1 MKQLHRRVVVT
12 GLGILSPI
20 GNSVDDAWY
29 SCIEGKSG
37 ITSVDIGLKNNPVT
51 IGGRL
56 KDFNPENF
64 LDSKEIRRIDPFI
77 QYGIIAANQSIEH
90 SGILESNID
99 LTKVGV
105 NFGAGIGGIDTI
117 EKNKVLLEEKGYKK
131 VSPFFVPGSI
141 VNMISGL
148 VSIKHGFMGPNT
160 SVVTA
165 CSTGNHCIGTAA
177 RSIACGEADVMI
189 AGGAEMASTP
199 LSIAGFISARA
210 LSLNPN
216 PEVAS
221 RPWDKDR
228 DGFVLSDGA
237 GSLVLED
244 YGHAKARGA
253 TIHAEI
259 IGFGASSDAYHMTA
273 PPEDGRGAALAMSNA
288 INDAEINLSEVDYI
302 NAHGTSTPVGDMQ
315 ELHAVREVFKDY
327 DYLPKL
333 TSTKSL
339 TGHSLGATGVQEAIY
354 TLVMMNNNFISG
366 SANIEN
372 EDPEIGKIEIPRKTL
387 QNIDINLALSNSFG
401 FGGTNACLAIS
412 KYN

>member
-20 GNSVDDAWY
+20 GNNVDDAWN

-37 ITSVDIGLKNNPVT
+37 ITTVDIGLANNPVK

-90 SGILESNID
+90 SGILDSNID

-117 EKNKVLLEEKGYKK
+117 EKNKILLEEKGYKK

-177 RSIACGEADVMI
+177 RSISCGEADVMI

-199 LSIAGFISARA
+199 LSVAGFISARA
-210 LSLNPN
+210 LSMNSN
-216 PEVAS
+216 PEAAS
-221 RPWDKDR
+221 RPWDNDR

-237 GSLVLED
+237 GSLVLEEFE
-244 YGHAKARGA
+244 HAKSRGA

-259 IGFGASSDAYHMTA
+259 IGFGTSSDAYHMTA

-288 INDAEINLSEVDYI
+288 INDAEIDTSEIDYI
-302 NAHGTSTPVGDMQ
+302 NAHGTSTPLGDIA
-315 ELHAVREVFKDY
+315 ETVALKKVFGSDV
-327 DYLPKL
+327 PQIS
-333 TSTKSL
+333 STKSM
-339 TGHSLGATGVQEAIY
+339 TGHTLGAAGAIESI
-354 TLVMMNNNFISG
+354 FCIK
-366 SANIEN
+366 AIN
-372 EDPEIGKIEIPRKTL
+372 EGIIPPT
-387 QNIDINLALSNSFG
+387 INLDNPDPLCDLNFTPLVSIEKKVEVAMNNSFG
-401 FGGTNACLAIS
+401 FGGTNSTLVFKKI
-412 KYN
+412 

>member
-20 GNSVDDAWY
+20 GNNVDDAWN

-37 ITSVDIGLKNNPVT
+37 ITTVDIGLANNPVK

-90 SGILESNID
+90 SGILDSNID

-117 EKNKVLLEEKGYKK
+117 EKNKILLEEKGYKK

-177 RSIACGEADVMI
+177 RSISCGEADVMI

-199 LSIAGFISARA
+199 LSVAGFISARA
-210 LSLNPN
+210 LSMNSN
-216 PEVAS
+216 PEAAS

-237 GSLVLED
+237 GSLVLEEFE
-244 YGHAKARGA
+244 HAKSRGA

-259 IGFGASSDAYHMTA
+259 IGFGTSSDAYHMTA

-288 INDAEINLSEVDYI
+288 INDAEIDTSEIDYI
-302 NAHGTSTPVGDMQ
+302 NAHGTSTPLGDIA
-315 ELHAVREVFKDY
+315 ETVALKKVFGIDV
-327 DYLPKL
+327 PQIS
-333 TSTKSL
+333 STKSM
-339 TGHSLGATGVQEAIY
+339 TGHTLGAAGAIESI
-354 TLVMMNNNFISG
+354 FCIK
-366 SANIEN
+366 AIN
-372 EDPEIGKIEIPRKTL
+372 EGIIPPT
-387 QNIDINLALSNSFG
+387 INLDNPDPLCDLNFTPLVSSEKKVEVAMNNSFG
-401 FGGTNACLAIS
+401 FGGTNSTLVFKKI
-412 KYN
+412 

>member
-148 VSIKHGFMGPNT
+148 ISIKHGFMGPNT

-244 YGHAKARGA
+244 YYHAKARGA

-302 NAHGTSTPVGDMQ
+302 NAHGTSTPLGDIA
-315 ELHAVREVFKDY
+315 ETIALKKVFGDVV
-327 DYLPKL
+327 PQIS
-333 TSTKSL
+333 STKSM
-339 TGHSLGATGVQEAIY
+339 TGHTLGAAGAIESI
-354 TLVMMNNNFISG
+354 FCIK
-366 SANIEN
+366 AIN
-372 EDPEIGKIEIPRKTL
+372 EGIVPPT
-387 QNIDINLALSNSFG
+387 INLDNPDPLCDLNYTPLVSTEKEVVIAMNNSFG
-401 FGGTNACLAIS
+401 FGGTNSTLVFKKI
-412 KYN
+412 

>member
-12 GLGILSPI
+12 GLGILSPV
-20 GNSVDDAWY
+20 GNTVDDAWY

-37 ITSVDIGLKNNPVT
+37 ITNIDIGLNDNPIK

-56 KDFNPENF
+56 KNFSPEDF

-90 SGILESNID
+90 SGILESNTD
-99 LTKVGV
+99 LTRVGV

-117 EKNKVLLEEKGYKK
+117 EKNKILLEERGYKK

-177 RSIACGEADVMI
+177 RSIACGEAEVMI

-199 LSIAGFISARA
+199 LSIAGFIAARA
-210 LSLNPN
+210 LSMSSDP
-216 PEVAS
+216 VTAS
-221 RPWDKDR
+221 RPWDRDR

-237 GSLVLED
+237 GSIVLED
-244 YGHAKARGA
+244 FDHAKARGA
-253 TIHAEI
+253 NIYAEI
-259 IGFGASSDAYHMTA
+259 IGFGTSSDAHHMTA
-273 PPEDGRGAALAMSNA
+273 PPDDGRGAALAMSNA
-288 INDAEINLSEVDYI
+288 IADAEINSSDIDYI
-302 NAHGTSTPVGDMQ
+302 NAHGTSTPLGDIA
-315 ELHAVREVFKDY
+315 ETIALKSVFGENV
-327 DYLPKL
+327 PQIS
-333 TSTKSL
+333 STKSM
-339 TGHSLGATGVQEAIY
+339 TGHTLGAAGAIESIFCIK
-354 TLVMMNNNFISG
+354 VI
-366 SANIEN
+366 N
-372 EDPEIGKIEIPRKTL
+372 EGIIPPT
-387 QNIDINLALSNSFG
+387 INLENPDPLCDLNYTPLTSINKEVNIAMNNSFG
-401 FGGTNACLAIS
+401 FGGTNSTLVFKKI
-412 KYN
+412 

>member
-20 GNSVDDAWY
+20 GNNVDDAWDA
-29 SCIEGKSG
+29 CIEGKSG
-37 ITSVDIGLKNNPVT
+37 ITTVDIGLANNPVK

-90 SGILESNID
+90 SGILDSNID

-117 EKNKVLLEEKGYKK
+117 EKNKILLEEKGYKK

-177 RSIACGEADVMI
+177 RSISCGEADVMI

-199 LSIAGFISARA
+199 LSVAGFISARA
-210 LSLNPN
+210 LSMNSH
-216 PEVAS
+216 PEAAS

-237 GSLVLED
+237 GSLVLEEFE
-244 YGHAKARGA
+244 HAKSRGA

-259 IGFGASSDAYHMTA
+259 IGFGTSSDAYHMTA

-288 INDAEINLSEVDYI
+288 INDAEIDTSEIDYI
-302 NAHGTSTPVGDMQ
+302 NAHGTSTPLGDIA
-315 ELHAVREVFKDY
+315 ETVALKKVFDS
-327 DYLPKL
+327 DVPQIS
-333 TSTKSL
+333 STKSM
-339 TGHSLGATGVQEAIY
+339 TGHTLGAAGAIESI
-354 TLVMMNNNFISG
+354 FCIK
-366 SANIEN
+366 AIN
-372 EDPEIGKIEIPRKTL
+372 EGIIPPT
-387 QNIDINLALSNSFG
+387 INLDNPDPLCDLNFTPLVSSEKKVEVAMNNSFG
-401 FGGTNACLAIS
+401 FGGTNSTLVFKKI
-412 KYN
+412 

>member
-20 GNSVDDAWY
+20 GNTVDDAWH
-29 SCIEGKSG
+29 SCIEGISG
-37 ITSVDIGLKNNPVT
+37 ITTVDVGLKNNPVK

-56 KDFNPENF
+56 KNFDPANF

-77 QYGIIAANQSIEH
+77 QYGIIAANQSIEN
-90 SGILESNID
+90 SGILDSSID

-117 EKNKVLLEEKGYKK
+117 EKNKILLEERGYKK

-210 LSLNPN
+210 LSMNPN
-216 PEVAS
+216 PEAAS

-237 GSLVLED
+237 GSLVIED
-244 YGHAKARGA
+244 YEHAKARGA

-259 IGFGASSDAYHMTA
+259 IGFGTSSDAYHMTA
-273 PPEDGRGAALAMSNA
+273 PPEDGRGATLAMSNA
-288 INDAEINLSEVDYI
+288 IDDAEINSSEIDYI
-302 NAHGTSTPVGDMQ
+302 NAHGTSTPLGDIA
-315 ELHAVREVFKDY
+315 ETIALKNVFGNVV
-327 DYLPKL
+327 PQIS
-333 TSTKSL
+333 STKSM
-339 TGHSLGATGVQEAIY
+339 TGHTLGAAGAIESI
-354 TLVMMNNNFISG
+354 FCIK
-366 SANIEN
+366 AIN
-372 EDPEIGKIEIPRKTL
+372 EGIVPPT
-387 QNIDINLALSNSFG
+387 INLDNPDPLCDLNYTPLVSTEKKVEVAMNNSFG
-401 FGGTNACLAIS
+401 FGGTNSTLVFKKI
-412 KYN
+412 

>member
-20 GNSVDDAWY
+20 GNTVDEAWH

-37 ITSVDIGLKNNPVT
+37 ITAVDIGLENNPVK

-56 KDFNPENF
+56 KDFYPEDF
-64 LDSKEIRRIDPFI
+64 LDAKEVRRIDPFI
-77 QYGIIAANQSIEH
+77 QYGIIAANQSIDN

-117 EKNKVLLEEKGYKK
+117 EKNKILLEEKGYKK

-199 LSIAGFISARA
+199 LSVAGFISARA
-210 LSLNPN
+210 LSLNSN
-216 PEVAS
+216 PEAAS
-221 RPWDKDR
+221 RPWDIDR

-237 GSLVLED
+237 GSLVLEE
-244 YGHAKARGA
+244 YEHAKARGA
-253 TIHAEI
+253 NIHGEV
-259 IGFGASSDAYHMTA
+259 IGFGTSSDAYHMTA

-288 INDAEINLSEVDYI
+288 INDAEINLSEIDYI
-302 NAHGTSTPVGDMQ
+302 NAHGTSTPLGDIA
-315 ELHAVREVFKDY
+315 ETIALKKVFKDAV
-327 DYLPKL
+327 PQIS
-333 TSTKSL
+333 STKSM
-339 TGHSLGATGVQEAIY
+339 TGHTLGAAGAIESIFCIKAI
-354 TLVMMNNNFISG
+354 NRGI
-366 SANIEN
+366 
-372 EDPEIGKIEIPRKTL
+372 IPPT
-387 QNIDINLALSNSFG
+387 INLENPDPLCDLNYTPLVSTEKEVTVAMNNSFG
-401 FGGTNACLAIS
+401 FGGTNSTLVFKKI
-412 KYN
+412 

>member
-20 GNSVDDAWY
+20 GNTVDDAWH
-29 SCIEGKSG
+29 SCIEGISG
-37 ITSVDIGLKNNPVT
+37 ITTVDVGLENNPVK

-56 KDFNPENF
+56 KNFDPANF

-77 QYGIIAANQSIEH
+77 QYGIIAANQSIEN
-90 SGILESNID
+90 SGILDSSID

-117 EKNKVLLEEKGYKK
+117 EKNKILLEERGYKK

-210 LSLNPN
+210 LSMNPN
-216 PEVAS
+216 PEAAS

-237 GSLVLED
+237 GSLVIED
-244 YGHAKARGA
+244 YEHAIARGA

-259 IGFGASSDAYHMTA
+259 IGFGTSSDAYHMTA
-273 PPEDGRGAALAMSNA
+273 PPEDGRGATLAMSNA
-288 INDAEINLSEVDYI
+288 IDDAEINSSEIDYI
-302 NAHGTSTPVGDMQ
+302 NAHGTSTPLGDIA
-315 ELHAVREVFKDY
+315 ETIALKNVFGNVV
-327 DYLPKL
+327 PQIS
-333 TSTKSL
+333 STKSM
-339 TGHSLGATGVQEAIY
+339 TGHTLGAAGAIESI
-354 TLVMMNNNFISG
+354 FCIK
-366 SANIEN
+366 AIN
-372 EDPEIGKIEIPRKTL
+372 EGIVPPT
-387 QNIDINLALSNSFG
+387 INLDNPDPLCDLNYTPLVSTEKMIEVAMNNSFG
-401 FGGTNACLAIS
+401 FGGTNSTLVFKKI
-412 KYN
+412 

>member
-20 GNSVDDAWY
+20 GNTVDDAWR

-37 ITSVDIGLKNNPVT
+37 ITTVDIGLQNSPVR

-56 KDFNPENF
+56 KNFDSNEF
-64 LDSKEIRRIDPFI
+64 LDSKEVRRIDPFI
-77 QYGIIAANQSIEH
+77 QYGIIAANQSIEN
-90 SGILESNID
+90 SGILDSKVD

-117 EKNKVLLEEKGYKK
+117 EKNKTLLEKKGYKK

-177 RSIACGEADVMI
+177 RSISCGEADVMI

-210 LSLNPN
+210 LSTNPD
-216 PEVAS
+216 PKAAS
-221 RPWDKDR
+221 RPWDRDR

-237 GSLVLED
+237 GSLVLEEFE
-244 YGHAKARGA
+244 HAKARGA
-253 TIHAEI
+253 HIYAEI
-259 IGFGASSDAYHMTA
+259 IGFGASSDAHHMTA
-273 PPEDGRGAALAMSNA
+273 PPEDGRGAALAMTNA
-288 INDAEINLSEVDYI
+288 IDDAEIDVSEVDYI
-302 NAHGTSTPVGDMQ
+302 NAHGTSTPLGDIA
-315 ELHAVREVFKDY
+315 ETIALKSVFGDSV
-327 DYLPKL
+327 PQIS
-333 TSTKSL
+333 STKSM
-339 TGHSLGATGVQEAIY
+339 TGHTLGAAGAIESI
-354 TLVMMNNNFISG
+354 FCIK
-366 SANIEN
+366 AIN
-372 EDPEIGKIEIPRKTL
+372 EGIIPPT
-387 QNIDINLALSNSFG
+387 INLDNPDPLCDLNYTPLESSEKKVSVAINNSFG
-401 FGGTNACLAIS
+401 FGGTNSTLVFKNI
-412 KYN
+412 

>member
-20 GNSVDDAWY
+20 GNTLDEAWD
-29 SCIEGKSG
+29 SCINGISG
-37 ITSVDIGLKNNPVT
+37 ITNIDIDLENNPIKV
-51 IGGRL
+51 GGRL
-56 KDFNPENF
+56 KNFNPENF

-90 SGILESNID
+90 SGILSSKTD
-99 LTKVGV
+99 LSRIGV

-117 EKNKVLLEEKGYKK
+117 EKNKSLLEERGYKK

-148 VSIKHGFMGPNT
+148 ISIKHGFMGPNT

-177 RSIACGEADVMI
+177 RSIACGEADVMV

-210 LSLNPN
+210 LSLSSDPQT
-216 PEVAS
+216 AS
-221 RPWDKDR
+221 RPWHKDR

-244 YGHAKARGA
+244 FDHAKARGA
-253 TIHAEI
+253 TMYAEV
-259 IGFGASSDAYHMTA
+259 IGFGASSDAHHMTA
-273 PPEDGRGAALAMSNA
+273 PPEDGRGAVLSMFNA

-302 NAHGTSTPVGDMQ
+302 NAHGTSTPLGDIA
-315 ELHAVREVFKDY
+315 ETVALKKVFGESV
-327 DYLPKL
+327 PQIS
-333 TSTKSL
+333 STKSM
-339 TGHSLGATGVQEAIY
+339 TGHTLGAAGAIESIFCIKAI
-354 TLVMMNNNFISG
+354 NDGI
-366 SANIEN
+366 
-372 EDPEIGKIEIPRKTL
+372 IPPT
-387 QNIDINLALSNSFG
+387 INLDNPDSLCDLNYTPLVSTEKKVNVAMNNSFG
-401 FGGTNACLAIS
+401 FGGTNSTLVFKKI
-412 KYN
+412 

>member
-20 GNSVDDAWY
+20 GNTVGDAWH

-37 ITSVDIGLKNNPVT
+37 ITNIDIGLNDNPIK

-56 KDFNPENF
+56 KNFSPEDF

-90 SGILESNID
+90 SGILESNTD
-99 LTKVGV
+99 LTRVGV

-117 EKNKVLLEEKGYKK
+117 EKNKILLEERGYKK

-177 RSIACGEADVMI
+177 RSIACGEAEVMI

-199 LSIAGFISARA
+199 LSIAGFIAARA
-210 LSLNPN
+210 LSMSSDP
-216 PEVAS
+216 VTAS
-221 RPWDKDR
+221 RPWDRDR

-237 GSLVLED
+237 GSIVLED
-244 YGHAKARGA
+244 FDHAKARGA
-253 TIHAEI
+253 NIYAEI
-259 IGFGASSDAYHMTA
+259 IGFGTSSDAHHMTA
-273 PPEDGRGAALAMSNA
+273 PPDDGRGAALAMSNA
-288 INDAEINLSEVDYI
+288 IADAEINSSDIDYI
-302 NAHGTSTPVGDMQ
+302 NAHGTSTPLGDVA
-315 ELHAVREVFKDY
+315 ETIALKSVFGENV
-327 DYLPKL
+327 PQIS
-333 TSTKSL
+333 STKSM
-339 TGHSLGATGVQEAIY
+339 TGHTLGAAGAIESIFCIK
-354 TLVMMNNNFISG
+354 VI
-366 SANIEN
+366 N
-372 EDPEIGKIEIPRKTL
+372 EGIIPPT
-387 QNIDINLALSNSFG
+387 INLENPDEGCDLDYVPGEAREQIVNTVLTNSFG
-401 FGGTNACLAIS
+401 FGGTNGSLIFSRYEPA
-412 KYN
+412 

>member
-20 GNSVDDAWY
+20 GNTVDDAWH
-29 SCIEGKSG
+29 SCIEGISG
-37 ITSVDIGLKNNPVT
+37 ITTVDVGLENNPVK

-56 KDFNPENF
+56 KNFDPANF
-64 LDSKEIRRIDPFI
+64 LYSKEIRRIDPFI
-77 QYGIIAANQSIEH
+77 QYGIIAANQSIEN
-90 SGILESNID
+90 SGILDSSID

-117 EKNKVLLEEKGYKK
+117 EKNKILLEERGYKK

-210 LSLNPN
+210 LSMNPN
-216 PEVAS
+216 PEAAS

-237 GSLVLED
+237 GSLVIED
-244 YGHAKARGA
+244 YEHAKARGA

-259 IGFGASSDAYHMTA
+259 IGFGTSSDAYHMTA
-273 PPEDGRGAALAMSNA
+273 PPEDGRGATLAMSNA
-288 INDAEINLSEVDYI
+288 IDDAEINSSEIDYI
-302 NAHGTSTPVGDMQ
+302 NAHGTSTPLGDIA
-315 ELHAVREVFKDY
+315 ETIALKNVFGNVV
-327 DYLPKL
+327 PQIS
-333 TSTKSL
+333 STKSM
-339 TGHSLGATGVQEAIY
+339 TGHTLGAAGAIESIFCIKAINEGIVPPTINLDNPDPLCDLNY
-354 TLVMMNNNFISG
+354 TPLVST
-366 SANIEN
+366 EK
-372 EDPEIGKIEIPRKTL
+372 KIEVAM
-387 QNIDINLALSNSFG
+387 NNSFG
-401 FGGTNACLAIS
+401 FGGTNSTLVFKKI
-412 KYN
+412 

>member
-20 GNSVDDAWY
+20 GNNVDDAWN

-37 ITSVDIGLKNNPVT
+37 ITTVDIGLANNPVK

-90 SGILESNID
+90 SGILDSNID

-117 EKNKVLLEEKGYKK
+117 EKNKILLEEKGYKK

-177 RSIACGEADVMI
+177 RSISCGEVDVMI

-199 LSIAGFISARA
+199 LSVAGFISARA
-210 LSLNPN
+210 LSMNSN
-216 PEVAS
+216 PEAAS

-237 GSLVLED
+237 GSLVLEE
-244 YGHAKARGA
+244 YEHAKSRGA

-259 IGFGASSDAYHMTA
+259 IGFGTSSDAYHMTA

-288 INDAEINLSEVDYI
+288 INDAEIDTSEIDYI
-302 NAHGTSTPVGDMQ
+302 NAHGTSTPLGDIA
-315 ELHAVREVFKDY
+315 ETVALKKVFGTDV
-327 DYLPKL
+327 PQIS
-333 TSTKSL
+333 STKSM
-339 TGHSLGATGVQEAIY
+339 TGHTLGAAGAIESI
-354 TLVMMNNNFISG
+354 FCIK
-366 SANIEN
+366 AIN
-372 EDPEIGKIEIPRKTL
+372 EGIIPPT
-387 QNIDINLALSNSFG
+387 INLDNPDPLCDLNFTPLVSGEKKVKVAMNNSFG
-401 FGGTNACLAIS
+401 FGGTNSTLVFKKI
-412 KYN
+412 

>member
-20 GNSVDDAWY
+20 GNTVDDAWY

-37 ITSVDIGLKNNPVT
+37 ITNIDIGLNDNPIK

-56 KDFNPENF
+56 KNFSPEDF

-90 SGILESNID
+90 SGILESNTD
-99 LTKVGV
+99 LTRVGV

-117 EKNKVLLEEKGYKK
+117 EKNKILLEERGYKK

-177 RSIACGEADVMI
+177 RSIACGEAEVMI

-199 LSIAGFISARA
+199 LSIAGFIAARA
-210 LSLNPN
+210 LSMSSNP
-216 PEVAS
+216 VTAS
-221 RPWDKDR
+221 RPWDRDR

-237 GSLVLED
+237 GSIVLED
-244 YGHAKARGA
+244 FDHAKARGA
-253 TIHAEI
+253 NIYAEI
-259 IGFGASSDAYHMTA
+259 IGFGTSSDAHHMTA
-273 PPEDGRGAALAMSNA
+273 PPDDGRGAALAMSNA
-288 INDAEINLSEVDYI
+288 ITDAEINSSDIDYI
-302 NAHGTSTPVGDMQ
+302 NAHGTSTPLGDVA
-315 ELHAVREVFKDY
+315 ETIALKSVFGENV
-327 DYLPKL
+327 PQIS
-333 TSTKSL
+333 STKSM
-339 TGHSLGATGVQEAIY
+339 TGHTLGAAGAIESIFCIK
-354 TLVMMNNNFISG
+354 VI
-366 SANIEN
+366 N
-372 EDPEIGKIEIPRKTL
+372 EGIIPPT
-387 QNIDINLALSNSFG
+387 INLENPDPLCDLNYTPLTSINKEVNIAMNNSFG
-401 FGGTNACLAIS
+401 FGGTNSTLVFKKI
-412 KYN
+412 

>member
-20 GNSVDDAWY
+20 GNNVDDAWN

-37 ITSVDIGLKNNPVT
+37 ITTVDIGLANNPVK

-90 SGILESNID
+90 SGILDSNID

-117 EKNKVLLEEKGYKK
+117 EKNKILLEEKGYKK

-177 RSIACGEADVMI
+177 RSIVCGEADVMI

-199 LSIAGFISARA
+199 LSVAGFISARA
-210 LSLNPN
+210 LSMNSN
-216 PEVAS
+216 PEAAS

-237 GSLVLED
+237 GSLVLEEFE
-244 YGHAKARGA
+244 HAKSRGA

-259 IGFGASSDAYHMTA
+259 IGFGTSSDAYHMTA

-288 INDAEINLSEVDYI
+288 ISDAEIDTSEIDYI
-302 NAHGTSTPVGDMQ
+302 NAHGTSTPLGDIA
-315 ELHAVREVFKDY
+315 ETVALKKVFGTDV
-327 DYLPKL
+327 PQIS
-333 TSTKSL
+333 STKSM
-339 TGHSLGATGVQEAIY
+339 TGHTLGAAGAIESI
-354 TLVMMNNNFISG
+354 FCIK
-366 SANIEN
+366 AIN
-372 EDPEIGKIEIPRKTL
+372 EGIIPPT
-387 QNIDINLALSNSFG
+387 INLDNPDPLCDLNFTPLVSGEKKVKVAMNNSFG
-401 FGGTNACLAIS
+401 FGGTNSTLVFKKI
-412 KYN
+412 